1 MTTPEPTLLFFRH
14 RPDGWAANPY
24 LASSLQSVETSF
36 FLVALGRYPHAL
48 TTCAS
53 ALETCLQA
61 AKIGAGDRDG
71 LNDLITK
78 AKRSSV
84 AVAQFSVDVL
94 TRFREAR
101 NRITHRG
108 FGAGD
113 DSESVA
119 LYLEAGLPLLRLCYR
134 EFHAFDFD
142 DGLLMEYAEHL
153 RVAKAVHEYASKA
166 PDADLCYCMSSFAHL
181 IRWGFKAN
189 FTSRWELQALN
200 AAEEIGVKFER
211 TYKRAQELEELFE
224 VSWTFDC
231 PVCDEFEG
239 VIAELESDS
248 LDAQELRVG
257 RMACTHCDF
266 VVTDSDVLLSNAL
279 LAAQLSQ
286 ARGRILQEYGIE

>member
-1 MTTPEPTLLFFRH
+1 MTNPEPTLLFFRH
-14 RPDGWAANPY
+14 RPEGWAANPY

-48 TTCAS
+48 TTCVS

-78 AKRSSV
+78 AKRSSA
-84 AVAQFSVDVL
+84 AVAQFPVDVL
-94 TRFREAR
+94 NCFRDAR

-108 FGAGD
+108 FDAGD
-113 DSESVA
+113 DSDSVA

-153 RVAKAVHEYASKA
+153 RVAREVHESASKA
-166 PDADLCYCMSSFAHL
+166 PDADLCYCLSSFAHL
-181 IRWGFKAN
+181 IRWGFKAS

-211 TYKRAQELEELFE
+211 AYKRAQELK
-224 VSWTFDC
+224 TFLKFLGHSTV
-231 PVCDEFEG
+231 PS
-239 VIAELESDS
+239 AMS
-248 LDAQELRVG
+248 L
-257 RMACTHCDF
+257 
-266 VVTDSDVLLSNAL
+266 
-279 LAAQLSQ
+279 
-286 ARGRILQEYGIE
+286 RG

>member
-1 MTTPEPTLLFFRH
+1 MTTVEPTLLFFRH
-14 RPDGWAANPY
+14 RPEGWVADPY

-36 FLVALGRYPHAL
+36 FLIALGRYPHAL
-48 TTCAS
+48 TACAS

-71 LNDLITK
+71 LNDLISK
-78 AKRSSV
+78 AKRSSG

-113 DSESVA
+113 DGESVA
-119 LYLEAGLPLLRLCYR
+119 LYLDAGLPLLRLCYR

-153 RVAKAVHEYASKA
+153 RVAKEVHTHASKT
-166 PDADLCYCMSSFAHL
+166 PDGELCYCLNSFAHL
-181 IRWGFKAN
+181 IRWCFKGS
-189 FTSRWELQALN
+189 FSSQWELHALTM
-200 AAEEIGVKFER
+200 AEEIGVKFER
-211 TYKRAQELEELFE
+211 TYKRAQELEGLFE
-224 VSWTFDC
+224 DSWTFDC
-231 PVCDEFEG
+231 PVCDEVEG

-266 VVTDSDVLLSNAL
+266 VVTDSQVLLSNAL
-279 LAAQLSQ
+279 LAAQLSK
-286 ARGRILQEYGIE
+286 ARAKILQEYGIE

>member
-1 MTTPEPTLLFFRH
+1 
-14 RPDGWAANPY
+14 
-24 LASSLQSVETSF
+24 
-36 FLVALGRYPHAL
+36 
-48 TTCAS
+48 
-53 ALETCLQA
+53 
-61 AKIGAGDRDG
+61 
-71 LNDLITK
+71 LNDLINR
-78 AKRSSV
+78 AKRSSA
-84 AVAQFSVDVL
+84 AVSQFSADVL
-94 TRFREAR
+94 KRFREAR

-153 RVAKAVHEYASKA
+153 RVAREVHECARTA
-166 PDADLCYCMSSFAHL
+166 PDADLCYCLSSFAHL
-181 IRWGFKAN
+181 IRWGFKAS

-211 TYKRAQELEELFE
+211 TYKRAQELEGLFD

-248 LDAQELRVG
+248 LDAQKLRVG

-266 VVTDSDVLLSNAL
+266 VVTASEVLLSNAL
-279 LAAQLSQ
+279 LAAQLSRV
-286 ARGRILQEYGIE
+286 RGRILQGYGIE

>member
-1 MTTPEPTLLFFRH
+1 MTTVEPTLLFFRH
-14 RPDGWAANPY
+14 RPAGWAVSPY

-36 FLVALGRYPHAL
+36 FLIALGRYPHAL
-48 TTCAS
+48 MACAS

-61 AKIGAGDRDG
+61 AKIGASDRDG
-71 LNDLITK
+71 LNDLIIK
-78 AKRSSV
+78 AKRSSA
-84 AVAQFSVDVL
+84 AVAQFSMDLL

-119 LYLEAGLPLLRLCYR
+119 LYLDAGLPLLRLCYR

-153 RVAKAVHEYASKA
+153 RVAKEVHEYASKT
-166 PDADLCYCMSSFAHL
+166 PDGDLCYCLSSFAHL
-181 IRWGFKAN
+181 IRWCFKGS
-189 FTSRWELQALN
+189 FSSQWELQALTT
-200 AAEEIGVKFER
+200 AEEIGVKFER
-211 TYKRAQELEELFE
+211 TYKRAQELEGLFE

-231 PVCDEFEG
+231 PVCSEFEG

-248 LDAQELRVG
+248 LDAQELCLG

-266 VVTDSDVLLSNAL
+266 VVTDSHVHLSNSL
-279 LAAQLSQ
+279 LAAQL
-286 ARGRILQEYGIE
+286 AEVRGKILQEYGIE